1 MIEHLDERN
10 AEIASVKE
18 SMFWVTRKLNSGF
31 EYLVGNLEKPMEE
44 IYFVRGLY
52 IFVLLIELG
61 FSYWPFVGYTTRPH
75 GLLMAGLGH
84 CIS

>member
-1 MIEHLDERN
+1 
-10 AEIASVKE
+10 
-18 SMFWVTRKLNSGF
+18 
-31 EYLVGNLEKPMEE
+31 MEE

-84 CIS
+84 CISEGVRYEIVNCKIKSHTLEKRHNSS